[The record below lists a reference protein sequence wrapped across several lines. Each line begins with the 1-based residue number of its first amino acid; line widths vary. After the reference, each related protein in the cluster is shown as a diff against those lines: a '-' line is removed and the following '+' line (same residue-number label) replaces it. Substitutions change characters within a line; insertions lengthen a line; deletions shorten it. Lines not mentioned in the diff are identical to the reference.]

1 MIIVLFTKFF
11 LMITVRNLVK
21 KYEGGIT
28 ALDGISFEIG
38 KGEICGYIGTN
49 GAGKSTTVKILT
61 GVLDFDSGSA
71 LLNDIDVKKNPF
83 EVKKITGY
91 VPESANLFNALSP
104 KEYIEFIGK
113 VRNIDDKVLARRLD
127 NFSEMFEFTDL
138 LDEST
143 GNLSKGNRQKVLITS
158 ALIHN
163 PEIIFFDE
171 PLNGLDAN
179 SIFVFQDLVA
189 YLVSVKKTIL
199 YCSHILSTIE
209 KVSTKIILLDKGKI
223 VIDSE
228 TEALKN
234 SENYTDLENIF
245 RNLNSEQETGKF
257 SYESL
262 FD

>member
-1 MIIVLFTKFF
+1 MISVK
-11 LMITVRNLVK
+11 NLVK
-21 KYEGGIT
+21 KYSDELT
-28 ALDGISFEIG
+28 ALDNVSFEIN

-61 GVLDFDSGSA
+61 GVLDFDSGSV

-83 EVKKITGY
+83 AVKEIVGY
-91 VPESANLFNALSP
+91 VPETANLFNSLTP
-104 KEYIEFIGK
+104 KEFIYFIGTIRK
-113 VRNIDDKVLARRLD
+113 IEMNILIRRLS
-127 NFSEMFEFTDL
+127 NFAEIFDFKFL
-138 LDEST
+138 LDESI
-143 GNLSKGNRQKVLITS
+143 GNLSKGNRQKILITS

-179 SIFVFQDLVA
+179 SIFVFHDLLS
-189 YLVSVKKTIL
+189 YLISKNKTVL

-223 VIDSE
+223 VINSKTVD
-228 TEALKN
+228 LKN
-234 SENYTDLENIF
+234 SDNYTDLENIF
-245 RNLNSEQETGKF
+245 RNLNPEQESGKISF
-257 SYESL
+257 ENL